1 MLFIL
6 TSFFLPIYVANF
18 AKNVF
23 KINNIKI
30 QHLIAISYLTITIL
44 SLIPVINIISFLV
57 FFVLLLGNFGFL
69 VRKLTVTVWNSLDT
83 VSESS
88 VVEIEMEIDEK
99 APEKKDKSQK
109 K

>member
-1 MLFIL
+1 
-6 TSFFLPIYVANF
+6 
-18 AKNVF
+18 
-23 KINNIKI
+23 
-30 QHLIAISYLTITIL
+30 
-44 SLIPVINIISFLV
+44 
-57 FFVLLLGNFGFL
+57 

>member
-1 MLFIL
+1 
-6 TSFFLPIYVANF
+6 LPIYVANF